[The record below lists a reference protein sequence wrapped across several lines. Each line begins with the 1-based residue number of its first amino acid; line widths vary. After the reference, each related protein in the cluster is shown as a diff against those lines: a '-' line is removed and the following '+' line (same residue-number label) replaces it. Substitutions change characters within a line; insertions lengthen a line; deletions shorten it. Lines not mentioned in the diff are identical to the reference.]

1 MNKIDIIIPIYN
13 SKDTLEKT
21 LISIE
26 RQNILDKIEIYL
38 IDDYSTDNY
47 ESILNRYNNLNIH
60 YHKLDKN
67 VGPGLARQKG
77 IDISNNKYIF
87 FLDSDDEIFLP
98 DSLEKL
104 YNEIEKG
111 FDVVVSNTKYEKINE
126 IYNNSGDLHGKLYLR
141 DFIIKNDIKFNNTR
155 YHEDNAFHNLVIV
168 HGANTSFIKNITY
181 LYSHNINSLTEIDK
195 EKEFNNLELLISNTK
210 YIIDIGLKHNC
221 NEFII
226 RECLYR
232 KVRYLNKRYEDF
244 NNLQKEQIQ
253 AWLKK
258 YKLNIGEY
266 LNRKDYANI
275 QQEILNNY
283 DLKN

>member
-195 EKEFNNLELLISNTK
+195 EKEFNNLEILISNTK